1 MNQKIKMFLNKKQYC
16 KKVKVNLIIRIRYSI
31 HKLQKNNKMM
41 NNYKKN
47 SLIEKVQYQNN
58 KYD

>member
-41 NNYKKN
+41 NN
-47 SLIEKVQYQNN
+47 
-58 KYD
+58 